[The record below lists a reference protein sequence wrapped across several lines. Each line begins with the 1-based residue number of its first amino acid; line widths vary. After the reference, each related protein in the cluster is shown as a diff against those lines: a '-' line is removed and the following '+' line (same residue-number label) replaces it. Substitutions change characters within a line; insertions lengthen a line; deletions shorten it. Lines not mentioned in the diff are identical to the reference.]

1 MEDKKYD
8 VVIKKFNEDF
18 LPKRNVIH
26 ELACFHRRVQKE
38 GEMVEAFIRS
48 LYKLEEHCKCGT
60 KRDEQIRDR
69 IVIGI
74 LDKSLSRKLQMK
86 PDLNLDMAIQMARQ
100 SEQINI
106 QVAGQTDEKHLG
118 EVSRKDRRRRTSRK
132 LDPKP
137 RDKKQSTSRS
147 TNVVPDATAHTDTTR
162 HARRRTRNVENVKR
176 WDISRWSAVW

>member
-8 VVIKKFNEDF
+8 VVVKKFNEDF

-48 LYKLEEHCKCGT
+48 LYKLEEHWKFGT

-86 PDLNLDMAIQMARQ
+86 PDLNLDTAIQMAHQ

-106 QVAGQTDEKHLG
+106 QGAGQTDEKHLG
-118 EVSRKDRRRRTSRK
+118 EVSRKDGRGRASRR

-137 RDKKQSTSRS
+137 RDKK
-147 TNVVPDATAHTDTTR
+147 
-162 HARRRTRNVENVKR
+162 
-176 WDISRWSAVW
+176 